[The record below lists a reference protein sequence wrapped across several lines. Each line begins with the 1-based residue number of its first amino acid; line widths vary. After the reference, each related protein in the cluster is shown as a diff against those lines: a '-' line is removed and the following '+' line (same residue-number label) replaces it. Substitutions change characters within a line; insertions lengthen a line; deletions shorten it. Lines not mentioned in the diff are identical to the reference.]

1 MVTGALTSVLAAAA
15 GDAADEA
22 EELVLELRGELGH
35 GAVEGRASCGGTKKG
50 SSPESSS
57 WRCCWPR
64 TLYLYTAT
72 MGCRGN
78 FPASVDSGPVVG
90 YITSVLQLGRY
101 LSNFWFCPEAPNS
114 AGKLV

>member
-1 MVTGALTSVLAAAA
+1 MTGALTGVLAAAA

-57 WRCCWPR
+57 GSCFLHTSHGPR
-64 TLYLYTAT
+64 IYILRKRNHGLPELALHLS
-72 MGCRGN
+72 R
-78 FPASVDSGPVVG
+78 PASVDQAYVNC
-90 YITSVLQLGRY
+90 R
-101 LSNFWFCPEAPNS
+101 LSKACCS
-114 AGKLV
+114 